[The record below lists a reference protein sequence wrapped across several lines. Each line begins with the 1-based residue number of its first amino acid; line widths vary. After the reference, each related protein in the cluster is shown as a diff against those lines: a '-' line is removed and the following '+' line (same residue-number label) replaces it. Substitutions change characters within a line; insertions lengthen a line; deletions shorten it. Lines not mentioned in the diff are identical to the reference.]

1 MLYEFSYKNEDLYCS
16 LFQQATVA
24 AAAARQR
31 HDASRRVG
39 SAKIGKQIATVTLI
53 CKCNIPH
60 LNRKVKVESL
70 KTKMTTFETREII
83 HQRNRGY
90 QCQLP
95 NRGVTYKPMHI
106 I

>member
-1 MLYEFSYKNEDLYCS
+1 MSPEEI
-16 LFQQATVA
+16 A
-24 AAAARQR
+24 ALLSCLV
-31 HDASRRVG
+31 HDESNKEAE
-39 SAKIGKQIATVTLI
+39 
-53 CKCNIPH
+53 KCMW
-60 LNRKVKVESL
+60 RL